1 MSFNNLQFPI
11 TLTFILLIFFI
22 FSLYIFYIYFYNNLK
37 LFFGNINKSLYIYS
51 TILCI
56 ILFIPFIYYINIIN
70 VGYKNNIRIFID
82 LIIMISS
89 FTLWI
94 ISIYNKNIL
103 FRNIF
108 IIMIIIVNIDL
119 IYVLLDNKNNT
130 MNLSKRSGDKEL
142 FPGERSSKEN
152 ILKTISIF
160 GMSYLL
166 FHHFVIDFIL
176 WNYYN

>member
-11 TLTFILLIFFI
+11 ILTFILLIFFL
-22 FSLYIFYIYFYNNLK
+22 FSLYIFYIYFYNNLT

-82 LIIMISS
+82 LFIMILS
-89 FTLWI
+89 FTLWM

-119 IYVLLDNKNNT
+119 IYILLDNKDNT
-130 MNLSKRSGDKEL
+130 LNLSKRNGDKEL
-142 FPGERSSKEN
+142 FFGVKTKEN

-166 FHHFVIDFIL
+166 FHHIVIDFIL